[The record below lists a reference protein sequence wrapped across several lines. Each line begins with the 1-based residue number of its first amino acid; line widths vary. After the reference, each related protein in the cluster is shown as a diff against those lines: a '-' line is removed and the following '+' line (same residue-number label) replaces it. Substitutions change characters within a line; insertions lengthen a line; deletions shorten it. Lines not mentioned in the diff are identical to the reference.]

1 MGFQN
6 RVSTCKLTYCFG
18 YVLPLS
24 CSLPLCYLAKFGVDK
39 DVLTLLKIWPS
50 FSCSFKCWR
59 CCLDLLFAHNRVRSY
74 CVSETRSGE
83 SAVPTAG
90 ATHTHLL

>member
-39 DVLTLLKIWPS
+39 DVLTLLKI
-50 FSCSFKCWR
+50 
-59 CCLDLLFAHNRVRSY
+59 
-74 CVSETRSGE
+74 
-83 SAVPTAG
+83 
-90 ATHTHLL
+90 